1 MLGRCVSQKNSSVCS
16 VETRTET
23 KGAPTMPGT
32 EPPQPSTDLHGT
44 WSGEV
49 RFTSGPLAG
58 DVHQESWLF
67 ADDAILVHL
76 RSRRGVGEWKYEG
89 GHFSFAFYEVLVDD
103 GGKPS
108 GVVHITAAGTLG
120 QDGNTFEAVGRGD
133 VYGLGGELIATNHT
147 AARAWRAARS
157 HEQDEHVDPGAD
169 AQQLE
174 HLA

>member
-1 MLGRCVSQKNSSVCS
+1 MPDP
-16 VETRTET
+16 EPTR
-23 KGAPTMPGT
+23 
-32 EPPQPSTDLHGT
+32 PSADLRGT

-58 DVHQESWLF
+58 DIHSESWLF

-76 RSRRGVGEWKYEG
+76 RSRRGIGDWKSEG
-89 GHFSFAFYEVLVDD
+89 GRLSFAFYEVLVDD
-103 GGKPS
+103 TGKPT
-108 GVVHITAAGTLG
+108 GVVHITATGTLG
-120 QDGNTFEAVGRGD
+120 QHGDTFEAVGRGD

-147 AARAWRAARS
+147 AARAWRAVGS

-174 HLA
+174 HPA